1 MSGVEQMGQ
10 LPGFGSLICGC
21 MEQVHTSASGAAL
34 LEGTDA
40 AVGDFWLISATPKTK
55 TAMPIAAI
63 TIFVRVVI
71 LVGGQFDAPQ
81 AQRVRN
87 D

>member
-1 MSGVEQMGQ
+1 MSGMEHMGH

-40 AVGDFWLISATPKTK
+40 AVGDLWLISVAANARAAT
-55 TAMPIAAI
+55 PIAAT

>member
-1 MSGVEQMGQ
+1 MSGIEQMGQ

-21 MEQVHTSASGAAL
+21 IGQVHTSASGAAL

-40 AVGDFWLISATPKTK
+40 AVGGFWLISVAAKARAAT
-55 TAMPIAAI
+55 PIAAT
-63 TIFVRVVI
+63 TIFVRVVM